1 MFVPADMTTTFQFFS
16 FSLCRNKSSVIYDR
30 FAHAHKSS
38 RNARKLH
45 AVGALDVQIAF
56 I

>member
-16 FSLCRNKSSVIYDR
+16 FSLCRNKYDR
-30 FAHAHKSS
+30 FAHAHKSSS